1 MSIGL
6 KVKSYAPERCA
17 WCAGTGRSA
26 TSASR
31 VVSCLVCGGKGNIS
45 VTQPAERCRQCEGLG
60 RRGAMR
66 LCLNCVGT
74 GWSPV
79 V

>member
-1 MSIGL
+1 MSIGV
-6 KVKSYAPERCA
+6 KVKTYAPERCA

-31 VVSCLVCGGKGNIS
+31 VISCLVCGGKGNVS
-45 VTQPAERCRQCEGLG
+45 VAQPAEQCRQCEGAG